1 MHTATS
7 LRIQGSSLYNIQLTH
22 TSGTGG
28 EESKNVK
35 DISMVFFGNEKF
47 LMYV

>member
-28 EESKNVK
+28 EESKNDQ
-35 DISMVFFGNEKF
+35 DISKVFFVNEKF
-47 LMYV
+47 LMYL